1 MEGARQDIKQPIRL
15 NPTPDPESGMKRLVL
30 KVDSKGRV
38 QIPKEVRKKLG
49 IKNEVSATVEDG
61 SVTIEPVARV
71 LDRLANEVRFN
82 FKSVE
87 ESLPKLRR
95 TAEDELLKQI
105 SQ

>member
-1 MEGARQDIKQPIRL
+1 
-15 NPTPDPESGMKRLVL
+15 MKRLVL

-49 IKNEVSATVEDG
+49 IRNEVSATVEDG

>member
-1 MEGARQDIKQPIRL
+1 
-15 NPTPDPESGMKRLVL
+15 MKRLVL

-49 IKNEVSATVEDG
+49 IGDEVSATIEDG
-61 SVTIEPVARV
+61 SVTIEPVGRI
-71 LDRLANEVRFN
+71 LDRLANDITFN

-95 TAEDELLKQI
+95 AAEQELLRQI
-105 SQ
+105 S